1 METLILNATVCF
13 PASPFN
19 SKVCDIL
26 IVDNQIETIALS
38 SKKVF
43 DKTSKKQLV
52 FDAQKAIIA
61 PSFVDLRS
69 HGTDPGNEQKET
81 LETLAKTAIAGGF
94 TTVCVLPDSEPTT
107 TNKAQVEY
115 IVNQSNKLAAEVL
128 PYGTLSHK
136 MQGEQLSEMYDMHL
150 AGAVGFSDANHA
162 IKESG
167 LMMRALQYSQIFG
180 AKLFIHAEDL
190 SLSTAGRMHEGKT
203 SVVLG
208 LKGIPAIA
216 EEMAVKRDIELAK
229 YCNAPIHFSHIS
241 SKGSVEIIKR
251 AKAKGIP
258 VTCDV
263 AVANL
268 CYIDEDLMQYNANL
282 KLNPPLR
289 GRDDRKALWN
299 GLLDGTIDAIVTDHL
314 PQNLEL
320 KEVEF
325 EYASEGMIMLQTA
338 LPLLLA
344 NAPKNLDLTILIEK
358 LSINPRKIINKAVP
372 AFEKGAQAEFVI
384 FNTQT
389 IWLFNSTSNQSK
401 SKNSF
406 VFNKELTGK
415 VLAVFN
421 KQKLTIL

>member
-43 DKTSKKQLV
+43 DKTAKKQRV

-69 HGTDPGNEQKET
+69 HGTDPGNEHKET
-81 LETLAKTAIAGGF
+81 LETLAKTAMAGGF

-115 IVNQSNKLAAEVL
+115 IVNQSGKLPVNVL

-190 SLSTAGRMHEGKT
+190 SLSAAGRMHEGKT

-216 EEMAVKRDIELAK
+216 EEMAVKRDMELAK
-229 YCNAPIHFSHIS
+229 YCNAPIHFSHLS
-241 SKGSVEIIKR
+241 SKGSVDIIKR

-268 CYIDEDLMQYNANL
+268 CFIDEDLIQYNANL

-299 GLLDGTIDAIVTDHL
+299 GLIDGTIDAIVTDHL

-344 NAPKNLDLTILIEK
+344 NAPKTLDLALLIEK

-372 AFEKGAQAEFVI
+372 AFEKGAPAEFVI

-389 IWLFNSTSNQSK
+389 TWLFNNTSNQSK

-406 VFNKELTGK
+406 VYNQELTGK